1 MRQFIRSIRVGTI
14 RSLMLL
20 LFASRTL
27 SPSTPSS
34 HPVYASVGLLG
45 TPEYLPYFF
54 FERPFL
60 PILSRDHREEIHK
73 EIANGRTSLRRA
85 KGCVSGNALSQWS
98 GGRAKKVRLYA
109 RSRVGRRLAIQS
121 CCPLSAR
128 VTKGYNLGQLQPVDI
143 CLRCE
148 GMSWSHGQVVRTRFV
163 RLGSNPL
170 SNLSSIAHEFELCLP
185 CLSLL
190 EFVYPYPL
198 RNTSI
203 SHDDIHQPPRCR
215 I

>member
-1 MRQFIRSIRVGTI
+1 MVSVYLNHQSWYHQEPHASSLCFQNSIILNPLFTPRLRVGWTTRHTRVSTI
-14 RSLMLL
+14 L
-20 LFASRTL
+20 
-27 SPSTPSS
+27 
-34 HPVYASVGLLG
+34 
-45 TPEYLPYFF
+45 F

-121 CCPLSAR
+121 CYPLSAR

-170 SNLSSIAHEFELCLP
+170 SNLSSIAHEFELCLS